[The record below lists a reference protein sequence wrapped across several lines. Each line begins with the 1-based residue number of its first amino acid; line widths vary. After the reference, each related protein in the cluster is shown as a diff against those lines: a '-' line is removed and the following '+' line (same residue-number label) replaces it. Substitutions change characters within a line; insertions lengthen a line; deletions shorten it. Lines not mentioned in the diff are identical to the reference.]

1 MIKRVVLVSDDAVE
15 SGGAAGVALLSARL
29 LAERKVPVTLLNGSL
44 EPPATP
50 VGVEI
55 VSLGGASLME
65 GGRGAA
71 MLRGLY
77 SGSARSFVADYIE
90 RHDTPDTVYHLHN
103 WHKVLSPSVFQGL
116 RSIAPRL
123 LMTAHDYFL
132 ACPNGGQFEYPGDV
146 VCERRPLSPGCMTT
160 NCDRRHY
167 SHKLWRMARHV
178 VRMGT
183 IDLSRTRATVIAVH
197 EGMRPYLARGG
208 IAPDRTVVLRNPVT
222 PWRGDRVEA
231 ERNRSVMF
239 VGRLERDKGVDKVA
253 EAAERAGL
261 PLVIIGDG
269 PLRTELAARHPQAQL
284 MGWRSPAEI
293 AALVA
298 HARILVVATRWRE
311 TFGLV
316 TLEAV
321 MSGVPV
327 LISRHALIADEVA
340 GLGCAEICNPSD
352 ADDLAARLARLGE
365 DDRAVQR
372 MSLAGFEKARRLAP
386 TPERWC
392 DDLLALYQRTL
403 AASTGPAA
411 ARARPGAELRRF

>member
-1 MIKRVVLVSDDAVE
+1 MIERVVLVSDDAVE
-15 SGGAAGVALLSARL
+15 SGGAAGIALLSARL
-29 LAERKVPVTLLNGSL
+29 LAEQKVPVTLLNGSL
-44 EPPATP
+44 GPAATP
-50 VGVEI
+50 VGVE
-55 VSLGGASLME
+55 VLSLGGASLME
-65 GGRGAA
+65 GGRGVAA
-71 MLRGLY
+71 LRGLY
-77 SGSARSFVADYIE
+77 SGSARNFVADYIE
-90 RHDTPDTVYHLHN
+90 RYDTPGTVYHLHN
-103 WHKVLSPSVFQGL
+103 WHKVLSPSVFRSL
-116 RSIAPRL
+116 RIVAPRL

-132 ACPNGGQFEYPGDV
+132 ACPNGGQFEYPSDA
-146 VCERRPLSPGCMTT
+146 VCERRPLSAGCITT

-183 IDLSRTRATVIAVH
+183 IDLSRTQATVIAVH

-208 IAPDRTVVLRNPVT
+208 IAPDRTIVLRNPVT
-222 PWRGDRVEA
+222 PWRGERVEA

-269 PLRTELAARHPQAQL
+269 PLRAELAARHPQAQL

-293 AALVA
+293 AALIA

-352 ADDLAARLARLGE
+352 VDDLAARLAHLGK
-365 DDRAVQR
+365 DDQAVQR
-372 MSLAGFEKARRLAP
+372 MSLAGFERARRLAP

-392 DDLLALYQRTL
+392 DDLLALYKRKLT
-403 AASTGPAA
+403 AAAGPAGGYA
-411 ARARPGAELRRF
+411 PSGVEFSRI